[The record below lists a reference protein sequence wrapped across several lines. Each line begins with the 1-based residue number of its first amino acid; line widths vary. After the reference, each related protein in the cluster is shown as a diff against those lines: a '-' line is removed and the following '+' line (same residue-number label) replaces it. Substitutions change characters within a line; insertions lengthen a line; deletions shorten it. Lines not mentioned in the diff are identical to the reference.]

1 MGLFDFLKKKE
12 VKEDVALEPIT
23 VDDEAIVALADGKVF
38 DIAEVADPVF
48 SQKMMGDGVAFSFT
62 GDKTVLCAPANGT
75 LTVLFPTGHA
85 FGITANNGVE
95 ILVHCGIDTV
105 NANGDGFK
113 LLGKKQGDVVKAGE
127 PIVQVDLKKLSA
139 NYDMS
144 TMLIITNANGKEI
157 AFVEPKEVKRGE
169 PVVK

>member
-1 MGLFDFLKKKE
+1 MGLFDFLKKKPVQEE
-12 VKEDVALEPIT
+12 VVLEPIT
-23 VDDEAIVALADGKVF
+23 VDDEAIVALADGKIF
-38 DIAEVADPVF
+38 DITEVSDPVF
-48 SQKMMGDGVAFSFT
+48 AQKMMGDGIAFKFE
-62 GDKTVLCAPANGT
+62 GNKTVLCAPANGT

-113 LLGKKQGDVVKAGE
+113 LQSKKQGDTVKAGD
-127 PIVQVDLKKLSA
+127 PIVRVDLKKLSA

-144 TMLIITNANGKEI
+144 TMLIVTNANGKEI
-157 AFVEPKEVKRGE
+157 SFVEPKEVKRGE
-169 PVVK
+169 SVIK